1 MADDM
6 TDDLPDSPTD
16 TLTAP
21 AADASAAP
29 TASPSS
35 ATTGRI
41 IAVANQKGG
50 VGKTTTA
57 INLAT
62 ALAAVGRRVLVVDLD
77 PQGNASTGLG
87 IESARRTSGTYD
99 LLLGEIT
106 LDQALIETAVPGL
119 AIVASTMDLSAAELE
134 LVDMERREYLLR
146 DAIRRAAAQFDYVL
160 IDCPP
165 ALGLLT
171 LNGLVA
177 ADTVL
182 VPLQCEFLA
191 LEGLS
196 QLVRTIDRVTGRF
209 NPKLQLEG
217 IVLTMYDTRNKLSSL
232 VSEDVRSYFGDKVY
246 DTVIPRNVRVS
257 EAPSHGK
264 PVLLYDLACTGSQAY
279 VHLAG
284 EVLRRDAIKRADPNT
299 TRESGLVP
307 ESLRDGPGPAEDPAT
322 APADEMS
329 ADQAPVDQPE
339 TGGGP
344 GTGNPEEDTR
354 DEPTGETR

>member
-1 MADDM
+1 MAEDF
-6 TDDLPDSPTD
+6 PDTPAT

-21 AADASAAP
+21 PPAETDTDGAQSAAAP
-29 TASPSS
+29 VQ
-35 ATTGRI
+35 TGRI

-106 LDQALIETAVPGL
+106 LDHALIDTAVPGL
-119 AIVASTMDLSAAELE
+119 AIIASTMDLSAAELE
-134 LVDMERREYLLR
+134 LVDMERREFLLR
-146 DAIRRAAAQFDYVL
+146 DAIRSATTRFDYVL

-196 QLVRTIDRVTGRF
+196 QLVRTIERVTGSF
-209 NPKLQLEG
+209 NPELQLEG

-279 VHLAG
+279 VHLAA
-284 EVLRRDAIKRADPNT
+284 EVLRRDAQPKAEENT
-299 TRESGLVP
+299 TETGNLVP
-307 ESLRDGPGPAEDPAT
+307 DSLREEAPEEGPAERITDNPTKNPAEDP
-322 APADEMS
+322 
-329 ADQAPVDQPE
+329 
-339 TGGGP
+339 
-344 GTGNPEEDTR
+344 
-354 DEPTGETR
+354 TGERQ

>member
-1 MADDM
+1 MADPVSD
-6 TDDLPDSPTD
+6 TVTAAPSPEPSPELPAEPSDGGTGTGP
-16 TLTAP
+16 
-21 AADASAAP
+21 SAA
-29 TASPSS
+29 AG
-35 ATTGRI
+35 GRI

-62 ALAAVGRRVLVVDLD
+62 ALAAVGRQVLVVDLD

-87 IESARRTSGTYD
+87 IESARRTRGTYD

-106 LDQALIETAVPGL
+106 LDQALVETAVPGL
-119 AIVASTMDLSAAELE
+119 AVIPSTMDLSAAELE
-134 LVDMERREYLLR
+134 LVDMERRQDLLR
-146 DAIRRAAAQFDYVL
+146 DAIRRATARFDYVL

-177 ADTVL
+177 ADSVL

-196 QLVRTIDRVTGRF
+196 QLVRTIDRVTSAF
-209 NPKLQLEG
+209 NPALQLEG
-217 IVLTMYDTRNKLSSL
+217 IVLTMYDSRNKLSSL
-232 VSEDVRSYFGDKVY
+232 VSDDVRSYFGDKVY
-246 DTVIPRNVRVS
+246 ETVIPRNVRVS

-279 VHLAG
+279 IHLAR
-284 EVLRRDAIKRADPNT
+284 EVLQRNARRKESDDT
-299 TRESGLVP
+299 TATGNLVP
-307 ESLRDGPGPAEDPAT
+307 DTLRDGAPAAPPGQPAPNAEDGKGDA
-322 APADEMS
+322 S
-329 ADQAPVDQPE
+329 
-339 TGGGP
+339 
-344 GTGNPEEDTR
+344 
-354 DEPTGETR
+354 

>member
-1 MADDM
+1 MAEDF
-6 TDDLPDSPTD
+6 PDTPAD

-21 AADASAAP
+21 PPAAAGTTDASTAGSPAA
-29 TASPSS
+29 
-35 ATTGRI
+35 TGRI

-106 LDQALIETAVPGL
+106 LDDALIDTAVPGL
-119 AIVASTMDLSAAELE
+119 AIIASTMDLSAAELE
-134 LVDMERREYLLR
+134 LVDMDRREYLLR
-146 DAIRRAAAQFDYVL
+146 EAIRSAAAQFDYVL

-209 NPKLQLEG
+209 NPELQLEG

-232 VSEDVRSYFGDKVY
+232 VSDDVRSYFGDKVY

-279 VHLAG
+279 VRLAG
-284 EVLRRDAIKRADPNT
+284 EILRRDSQKKKTADT
-299 TRESGLVP
+299 TGAGGLVP
-307 ESLRDGPGPAEDPAT
+307 DSLRDQTTADISTGASTDP
-322 APADEMS
+322 E
-329 ADQAPVDQPE
+329 
-339 TGGGP
+339 GG
-344 GTGNPEEDTR
+344 T
-354 DEPTGETR
+354 TGEPR